1 VNLCTLFPS
10 SDSLSRRQFNRLL
23 AASGLGMLASGMARG
38 DEPAS
43 PPKLKLGFD
52 NFAVRSQG
60 WKGPELI
67 DYAARLNVDSLLIS
81 DLAALGGLD
90 DAHLTDL
97 RKRAADHGIGLN
109 VGTWSVCPTSTLFK
123 KDWGTASEHL
133 ALGIRVAMA
142 LGSPVLRVIL
152 GNHQDRLTDGGIDAR
167 IHDTVEVLKSAR
179 TQAID
184 SGVRIAT
191 ENHAGDMH
199 SLELIRLIEA
209 AGKDFVG
216 ANLDSGNAA
225 WALEDPLSNLENLGP
240 YALTTSLR
248 DTAVWPSE
256 HGVTVQWTAMGEGM
270 VDWKQYFSRFADL
283 CPEVSVHIETIS
295 GFPRELRIK
304 NGAFWRAWPQGKPRS
319 LEKFVAW
326 AGTGRPRAP
335 HKVPKGVDGE
345 QAQQQYE
352 RGELERS
359 LRYCRSLG
367 LGRKSGGP

>member
-133 ALGIRVAMA
+133 ALGIR
-142 LGSPVLRVIL
+142 SPTAASMHASTIL
-152 GNHQDRLTDGGIDAR
+152 W
-167 IHDTVEVLKSAR
+167 KS
-179 TQAID
+179 
-184 SGVRIAT
+184 S
-191 ENHAGDMH
+191 
-199 SLELIRLIEA
+199 S
-209 AGKDFVG
+209 
-216 ANLDSGNAA
+216 
-225 WALEDPLSNLENLGP
+225 
-240 YALTTSLR
+240 
-248 DTAVWPSE
+248 
-256 HGVTVQWTAMGEGM
+256 
-270 VDWKQYFSRFADL
+270 
-283 CPEVSVHIETIS
+283 
-295 GFPRELRIK
+295 
-304 NGAFWRAWPQGKPRS
+304 
-319 LEKFVAW
+319 
-326 AGTGRPRAP
+326 PRAP
-335 HKVPKGVDGE
+335 RPSTVASASP
-345 QAQQQYE
+345 
-352 RGELERS
+352 
-359 LRYCRSLG
+359 
-367 LGRKSGGP
+367 RKTTPATCTRWN